1 MTGANRFDTG
11 HWTRSNPVYNMSTK
25 KRADASAPA
34 SPEQLR
40 ARLELRRSS
49 AASKHVPTPRKGTRR
64 KQRARAIAAG
74 W

>member
-1 MTGANRFDTG
+1 MSRCSSDT
-11 HWTRSNPVYNMSTK
+11 HRPRKEPAMATK
-25 KRADASAPA
+25 KKSHSGTPA

-49 AASKHVPTPRKGTRR
+49 AASKHIPAHRKGTRGA
-64 KQRARAIAAG
+64 QRSRAIAAA

>member
-1 MTGANRFDTG
+1 M
-11 HWTRSNPVYNMSTK
+11 VTK
-25 KRADASAPA
+25 KRTDATTPA

-49 AASKHVPTPRKGTRR
+49 AASKHVPAPRKGTRR

>member
-1 MTGANRFDTG
+1 MAAKNKTHTNT
-11 HWTRSNPVYNMSTK
+11 S
-25 KRADASAPA
+25 A

-49 AASKHVPTPRKGTRR
+49 AASKHTPVYRKGTRR
-64 KQRARAIAAG
+64 TQRNRAVASG

>member
-1 MTGANRFDTG
+1 MAAKKKI
-11 HWTRSNPVYNMSTK
+11 RSNT
-25 KRADASAPA
+25 PA

-49 AASKHVPTPRKGTRR
+49 AASKHVPVHRKGTRR
-64 KQRARAIAAG
+64 AQRSRAIAAA